1 MCVPQACNFIK
12 KETLTQV
19 FSCEFC
25 EISNNTFFTQHIR
38 TTDSGFTDQAEKVAI
53 FDGENR
59 MGNTS
64 WTILAFQLNELNER
78 EATIFLLN
86 SILDIPFEIVL

>member
-1 MCVPQACNFIK
+1 MIPPENQHLFIQ
-12 KETLTQV
+12 TLAHV

-38 TTDSGFTDQAEKVAI
+38 TTDSGFTNQAEKVAI
-53 FDGENR
+53 FDEENR
-59 MGNTS
+59 TGNTS
-64 WTILAFQLNELNER
+64 WTILAFQLNGLNER

-86 SILDIPFEIVL
+86 LILDIPFEIVF